1 MKQSKRSFNNRA
13 ATPKGRRRHAARG
26 GSSTKLTVII
36 AAALA
41 VLTLAASGIYAWF
54 SAEKQYIEGQIDIG
68 TMEVGIHVF
77 KYEGALV
84 ELDGA
89 DDNPAHTGQSTA
101 DSEGVIVHDTWGADS
116 AGVRY
121 IAIENLGTIDVKSYL
136 TLSGVLGEAFDEN
149 HARHDRQAGEVPLE
163 EEVVLSEE
171 TVADRGL
178 ALFVRLELID
188 EDEGRAVRQILLYV
202 AVHYSRYFLMAMT
215 PLCPPKPREPER
227 AASMSPSTPL
237 LGT

>member
-1 MKQSKRSFNNRA
+1 MKQSKWSFNNRA

-121 IAIENLGTIDVKSYL
+121 IAIENKGTIDVKSYL
-136 TLSGVLGEAFDEN
+136 TLQGLLGPAMNEN
-149 HARHDRQAGEVPLE
+149 SLDYFHFLITP
-163 EEVVLSEE
+163 LSEL
-171 TVADRGL
+171 TGTDYVNQTLSQTARTSGSPTYT
-178 ALFVRLELID
+178 
-188 EDEGRAVRQILLYV
+188 RA
-202 AVHYSRYFLMAMT
+202 
-215 PLCPPKPREPER
+215 PR
-227 AASMSPSTPL
+227 
-237 LGT
+237 